1 MSISISPID
10 MTAPVISLLRRALL
24 ALGAPARHALEL
36 RLLPALDL
44 RRVALRRDSP
54 EVRIFVHDHVGADWK
69 TCDWWCPRLLDRLL
83 ESGCFVVGQHWPVLH
98 VGDLVGPA
106 ISWDVA

>member
-1 MSISISPID
+1 MI
-10 MTAPVISLLRRALL
+10 ISLLRRPFL

-36 RLLPALDL
+36 GL
-44 RRVALRRDSP
+44 VALRCNGP
-54 EVRIFVHDHVGADWK
+54 EIWIFVHDHVGADWK
-69 TCDWWCPRLLDRLL
+69 TCDWWRPRLLDYLL
-83 ESGCFVVGQHWPVLH
+83 KSGCFVVGQHCPVLH